1 MALTKVDQTMVSDQ
15 VFGRRNLFMNGDM
28 QIAQRGTSATGKTA
42 TGFYTVDRWEFVA
55 SSAGTWTISQDTTVP
70 TGGGFTTSQK
80 LDCTTADS
88 SLGAGDYLIW
98 RQKIEGKNLQHLKF
112 GTSSAEKLTLSFWV
126 RSAKTGTYIVEFY
139 NNNSGGIRR
148 QSQSYTISSADTWE
162 KKTIT
167 IDGDTATAFENTT
180 DGELLMYWWLAA
192 GSTYQGGTLQTSWA
206 TNNANNTRAQG
217 QVNLADST
225 SNDWYITGVQLEASD
240 NATPFEHRPFNKE
253 LIECR
258 RYFERK
264 QAKANSFLLIGQSF
278 STTAAYGT
286 FDYQVEKR
294 ADPSIS
300 FSGEGTGSTQWQ
312 WLTTA
317 GGSPSGTGSTTGH
330 TMTTWN
336 ARIQAASYTGLT
348 NQAPSGFYSFGTA
361 YVDIDAELQMEGI
374 MNITSAKYEKE
385 AISGE
390 VDVIVAVIDGVKLS
404 VPISEGNRHYDEIK
418 RQVDAGTLTIEAA
431 D

>member
-240 NATPFEHRPFNKE
+240 NATPFEHLSYGEE
-253 LIECR
+253 LSLCERYYQLCR
-258 RYFERK
+258 AGY
-264 QAKANSFLLIGQSF
+264 A
-278 STTAAYGT
+278 
-286 FDYQVEKR
+286 
-294 ADPSIS
+294 
-300 FSGEGTGSTQWQ
+300 EGYSS
-312 WLTTA
+312 TA
-317 GGSPSGTGSTTGH
+317 GS
-330 TMTTWN
+330 
-336 ARIQAASYTGLT
+336 IQL
-348 NQAPSGFYSFGTA
+348 SFGTPMRA
-361 YVDIDAELQMEGI
+361 TPSATLVNGTNALLNIGVGYV
-374 MNITSAKYEKE
+374 NITAIGGMELGNTHGATNVASFTSSAGLNY
-385 AISGE
+385 IMTG
-390 VDVIVAVIDGVKLS
+390 GVVGVS
-404 VPISEGNRHYDEIK
+404 
-418 RQVDAGTLTIEAA
+418 A
-431 D
+431 DL

>member
-15 VFGRRNLFMNGDM
+15 VFGRRNLFINGDM
-28 QIAQRGTSATGKTA
+28 QVAQRGTSATGKTA

-80 LDCTTADS
+80 LDCTTADG
-88 SLGAGDYLIW
+88 SLDAGNYLIW
-98 RQKIEGKNLQHLKF
+98 RQKIEGINLQHLKF

-167 IDGDTATAFENTT
+167 IDGDTATAFEYTN

-225 SNDWYITGVQLEASD
+225 SNDWYITGVQLEVGD
-240 NATPFEHRPFNKE
+240 NATPFEHRPYNQE

-264 QAKANSFLLIGQSF
+264 QAKLNVFLFIGQAYN
-278 STTAAYGT
+278 TTGAYGT

-300 FSGEGTGSTQWQ
+300 ISGEGTGSTQWQ
-312 WLTTA
+312 WLTAA
-317 GGSPSGTGSTTGH
+317 GGSPSGTGSTTAH
-330 TMTTWN
+330 TMTTRN
-336 ARIQAASYTGLT
+336 ARFQGTGYTGLT
-348 NQAPSGFYSFGTA
+348 NLAPSGFYSFGTA
-361 YVDIDAELQMEGI
+361 YVDIDAEL
-374 MNITSAKYEKE
+374 
-385 AISGE
+385 
-390 VDVIVAVIDGVKLS
+390 
-404 VPISEGNRHYDEIK
+404 
-418 RQVDAGTLTIEAA
+418 
-431 D
+431 